1 MMLYPDFQIIMITKS
16 DIKNLYKWA
25 KETEF
30 PIKTAPT
37 IEGYSN
43 KSIDYYWIKSVK
55 KSTLIREK
63 LMTDSI
69 REIYKNDDILFSNYT
84 IFYAGTILKPHK
96 DPDILREP
104 YKRIQIPL
112 EIPEVGKCTMKWL
125 NGGKIIWEEGK
136 PQVCNVMY
144 DLHEA
149 SNLSEQDMSMLFVDV
164 KLDTVV
170 EL

>member
-1 MMLYPDFQIIMITKS
+1 MITHL
-16 DIKNLYKWA
+16 DLIELYNWA
-25 KETEF
+25 KDTEF
-30 PIKTAPT
+30 PVKTAPT

-63 LMTDSI
+63 LMTDKVCK
-69 REIYKNDDILFSNYT
+69 IYDNGDILFSNYA

-112 EIPEVGKCTMKWL
+112 RVPDKNICYMQWIDRCVKNEGQIK
-125 NGGKIIWEEGK
+125 WEEGV
-136 PQVCNVMY
+136 PQVCDVMNH
-144 DLHEA
+144 LHEA
-149 SNLSEQDMSMLFVDV
+149 FNKSDEPMEILFVDV
-164 KLDTVV
+164 KHNTEVKI
-170 EL
+170 

>member
-1 MMLYPDFQIIMITKS
+1 MITHL
-16 DIKNLYKWA
+16 DLIELYNWA
-25 KETEF
+25 KDTEF
-30 PIKTAPT
+30 PVKTAPT

-63 LMTDSI
+63 LMTDKV
-69 REIYKNDDILFSNYT
+69 RKIYENDDILFSNYA

-112 EIPEVGKCTMKWL
+112 TIPDKDKCYMEWVEFKD
-125 NGGKIIWEEGK
+125 GKILWEEGV
-136 PQVCNVMY
+136 PQVCDVMNH
-144 DLHEA
+144 LHEA
-149 SNLSEQDMSMLFVDV
+149 FNKSDKPMEILFVDV
-164 KLDTVV
+164 KHDTEVKI
-170 EL
+170 

>member
-1 MMLYPDFQIIMITKS
+1 MITKS

-25 KETEF
+25 KDTEF

-112 EIPEVGKCTMKWL
+112 EIPEVGKCTMKWI
-125 NGGKIIWEEGK
+125 NGGKIIWEEDK